1 MAIQKFILGKVSAY
15 ELNTALTNQNMAM
28 NKYYIAIKNVYINY
42 YVFKAFSLVRFQEN
56 VELRESTYF
65 EVILT
70 FPFFLSFSEEL
81 E

>member
-15 ELNTALTNQNMAM
+15 ELNTALYSNQ
-28 NKYYIAIKNVYINY
+28 KCLYQLLC
-42 YVFKAFSLVRFQEN
+42 FKEFSFVRFQEN